1 MLIYFK
7 RSTFLSTNDIRETFS
22 SFFLSILFMLASIFR
37 SSIKTGGLKMAR
49 CFSCYTPAD
58 GK

>member
-1 MLIYFK
+1 MHIHFK
-7 RSTFLSTNDIRETFS
+7 RRTFLSTNDIRETFR
-22 SFFLSILFMLASIFR
+22 SFFLSNLYMLASIFR